1 MELTASDLWL
11 RVLESAR
18 SGMPEQSFRTWL
30 SGTRATGLTDDEI
43 LVDTP
48 STFHTEWVE
57 DKFGAGLAEVASRIV
72 GKPMRLVFSTAPDG
86 AAPHVPSVE
95 LSPSP
100 PDVIAGVR
108 KAPPP
113 GGATPPGASGG
124 RRGSGEGYAGRGTSH
139 HEPQGGSTNHGS
151 APGTGAGSG
160 HGLGHGGGSSG
171 GRGSSHASAPGAG
184 HSSRQG
190 SGMERRADVGPG
202 TGAGLNERYT
212 FDRFVVGTNNQLAAA
227 ASHAVAETPA
237 RIYNPLFIYG
247 GVGLGKTHLMH
258 AVGHEILL
266 RHPERRVAY
275 VSAERFMNELVN
287 AIQTGTT
294 GAFRRHYRQIDLL
307 LVDDIHFL
315 VKKESTQEEFFH
327 TFNTLYDAG
336 KQIILTSDRAP
347 KDLPG
352 VEDRLVSRFEWGL
365 VVDIKPPDYET
376 RVAILRK
383 KADDDG
389 LALDDAVLDFI
400 ARSCTSSVRELEGAV
415 IKLLAYSSL
424 RREEVTED
432 LARAALRG
440 MLRNEGPAGEDRGA
454 RVTPELIR
462 DRVAAAWGVRP
473 EGLQSRRR
481 TKDLTVPRQVA
492 MYLIKELLDESL
504 VAIGRVFGGR
514 DHSTVIHSIRKVE
527 EDMGTDED
535 FAERVRQVRSGLER

>member
-30 SGTRATGLTDDEI
+30 SGTRATGFTDDEI
-43 LVDTP
+43 FVDTP

-72 GKPMRLVFSTAPDG
+72 GRPMRLVFSTAPDG
-86 AAPHVPSVE
+86 ATPHVPAVE

-100 PDVIAGVR
+100 PDAMPGVR
-108 KAPPP
+108 RAPPP
-113 GGATPPGASGG
+113 GGATPPGAAGD
-124 RRGSGEGYAGRGTSH
+124 RRGSGQRSARRGNSH
-139 HEPQGGSTNHGS
+139 DEPYSGSTGNGF
-151 APGTGAGSG
+151 APDSGTGSG
-160 HGLGHGGGSSG
+160 HGPGHGGG
-171 GRGSSHASAPGAG
+171 HAMGT
-184 HSSRQG
+184 SSRQG
-190 SGMERRADVGPG
+190 SGMERRADAGPG

-258 AVGHEILL
+258 AVGHEILF

-352 VEDRLVSRFEWGL
+352 VEERLVSRFEWGL

-389 LALDDAVLDFI
+389 LALDDEVIDFI

-424 RREEVTED
+424 RREEVTEE

-440 MLRNEGPAGEDRGA
+440 MLRNEGPAGEAGGG
-454 RVTPELIR
+454 RVTPEMIR
-462 DRVAAAWGVRP
+462 ERVAAAWGVKP

-492 MYLIKELLDESL
+492 MFLIKELLDESL

-535 FAERVRQVRSGLER
+535 FAERVRELRSGLER

>member
-30 SGTRATGLTDDEI
+30 SGTRATGLTEDEI
-43 LVDTP
+43 FVDTP

-72 GKPMRLVFSTAPDG
+72 GRPMRLVFSTAPDG
-86 AAPHVPSVE
+86 ATPHVPAVE

-100 PDVIAGVR
+100 PDIMPGVR
-108 KAPPP
+108 RAPPP
-113 GGATPPGASGG
+113 GGATPPGAAGD
-124 RRGSGEGYAGRGTSH
+124 RRGSGQGSVQRGNSDDR
-139 HEPQGGSTNHGS
+139 PYSGS
-151 APGTGAGSG
+151 AGHGLAPDAGTGSG
-160 HGLGHGGGSSG
+160 HGPGHGGG
-171 GRGSSHASAPGAG
+171 HAAG
-184 HSSRQG
+184 PSSRQG
-190 SGMERRADVGPG
+190 SGMERRADAGPG

-258 AVGHEILL
+258 AVGHEILS

-352 VEDRLVSRFEWGL
+352 VEERLVSRFEWGL

-389 LALDDAVLDFI
+389 LALDDEVIDFI

-424 RREEVTED
+424 RREEVTEE

-440 MLRNEGPAGEDRGA
+440 MLRNEGPAGEAGGA

-462 DRVAAAWGVRP
+462 ERVAAAWSVRP

-492 MYLIKELLDESL
+492 MFLIKELLDESL

-527 EDMGTDED
+527 EDMETDED
-535 FAERVRQVRSGLER
+535 FAERVREVRNGLER